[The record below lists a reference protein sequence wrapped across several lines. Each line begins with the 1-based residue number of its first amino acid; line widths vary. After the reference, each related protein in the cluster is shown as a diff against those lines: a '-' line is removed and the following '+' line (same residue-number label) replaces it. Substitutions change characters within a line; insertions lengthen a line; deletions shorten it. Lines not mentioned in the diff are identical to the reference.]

1 MNYRSKENYMN
12 NCNNDKN
19 DVNNNNNKIRTIIK
33 LKTN

>member
-12 NCNNDKN
+12 NYNNDKN

>member
-1 MNYRSKENYMN
+1 MDYRSKENYMN
-12 NCNNDKN
+12 NYNNDKN